1 MKMDAKYINPFIN
14 SISGVFAGLGLGEV
28 VSRNIFRKDTFICR
42 YNLTTIIGISGSIN
56 GNIALSM
63 PYDTAKK
70 IASAMMMGM
79 EVAEIDEISVSA
91 LGELTNMVCGQ
102 AAIDFSMQNLTA
114 EITPPTII
122 HGDNMKAII
131 SQVETTAVELSSSL
145 GNIELNIGLE
155 I

>member
-1 MKMDAKYINPFIN
+1 MDVKYINPFIN
-14 SISGVFAGLGLGEV
+14 SISGVFASFGLGEIA
-28 VSRNIFRKDTFICR
+28 SGSICRKDTFICR
-42 YNLTTIIGISGSIN
+42 YNLTTIIGISGSIK

-63 PYDTAKK
+63 PYDTARK

-91 LGELTNMVCGQ
+91 LGELTNMICGQ
-102 AAIDFSMQNLTA
+102 AAIEFSLQNLVA

-122 HGDNMKAII
+122 HGDKMKAII
-131 SQVETTAVELSSSL
+131 SQVETTVVELSSSL
-145 GNIELNIGLE
+145 GSIELNLGLE

>member
-1 MKMDAKYINPFIN
+1 MDAKYINPFIN